1 MRAQTAIGA
10 LLLAGVAA
18 GAGCNGTKD
27 GTPID
32 TGPTDTPT
40 FTRVQ
45 DEILTPS
52 CALSTCHDSAATG
65 TGTTGTSLVL
75 AGDGVYASLVGVPVA
90 ELAGETRVVP
100 GDSASSYIVA
110 KVNGDDGIFGGPM
123 PPPFGGLDPQLVQ
136 LLVDWIDAGAEE
148 N

>member
-1 MRAQTAIGA
+1 MRATIAIGFAVGLGTAIPA
-10 LLLAGVAA
+10 
-18 GAGCNGTKD
+18 CNGTRD
-27 GTPID
+27 GVPSDSGATA
-32 TGPTDTPT
+32 GPT

-52 CALSTCHDSAATG
+52 CGLVTCHDSGATG

-75 AGDGVYASLVGVPVA
+75 VGDAVYASLVDAPVA
-90 ELAGETRVVP
+90 ELPGETLVVP

-110 KVNGDDGIFGGPM
+110 KVNGDAGIFGGPM
-123 PPPFGGLDPQLVQ
+123 PPPFGGLDPQLVE

>member
-1 MRAQTAIGA
+1 MRVNTVLGIAAA
-10 LLLAGVAA
+10 LG
-18 GAGCNGTKD
+18 GCNGTKD
-27 GTPID
+27 GTPVD
-32 TGPTDTPT
+32 TADPNAPT

-52 CALSTCHDSAATG
+52 CGLSTCHDSAATG

-75 AGDGVYASLVGVPVA
+75 VGDGVYASLVDAPVN
-90 ELAGETRVVP
+90 ELPGETRVVP